1 MERLTKR
8 TSIGVLV
15 KEDYGEKALKTLYS
29 CNGGKPNPHY
39 TNCDK
44 GYCAMEKLADYEDAE
59 EQGRI
64 LPAPL
69 DGVERFSLDGGKTT
83 WQRVYE
89 TDMTEEGTAMT
100 ENKAIE
106 RIKKY
111 ACNNRCIPQLCNDGC
126 MYGDTKCAFFVA
138 IKALEEVQQYR
149 ALGTPEDLKAMK
161 EHGAFTGTELAQL
174 AAMQMRLKEYERIG
188 TPEELQD
195 MKNNYF
201 EALSDWRQYRKI
213 GTLEECR
220 AAMTVKKEV
229 QEIVNQQL
237 IAGKNNYKE
246 TYDCFWKITKV
257 VQANY

>member
-1 MERLTKR
+1 
-8 TSIGVLV
+8 
-15 KEDYGEKALKTLYS
+15 
-29 CNGGKPNPHY
+29 
-39 TNCDK
+39 
-44 GYCAMEKLADYEDAE
+44 
-59 EQGRI
+59 
-64 LPAPL
+64 
-69 DGVERFSLDGGKTT
+69 
-83 WQRVYE
+83 
-89 TDMTEEGTAMT
+89 MT
-100 ENKAIE
+100 ENEAIARIIDHFDVHHHDNRPHPLLDKAVE
-106 RIKKY
+106 
-111 ACNNRCIPQLCNDGC
+111 
-126 MYGDTKCAFFVA
+126 MA
-138 IKALEEVQQYR
+138 IQALEEVQKYR
-149 ALGTPEDLKAMK
+149 A
-161 EHGAFTGTELAQL
+161 
-174 AAMQMRLKEYERIG
+174 IG

>member
-1 MERLTKR
+1 MERLTNSTKEIP
-8 TSIGVLV
+8 TLV
-15 KEDYGEKALKTLYS
+15 NNAEYWIRVYFKLK
-29 CNGGKPNPHY
+29 
-39 TNCDK
+39 D
-44 GYCAMEKLADYEDAE
+44 MEDAE
-59 EQGRI
+59 EQGLLLR

-69 DGVERFSLDGGKTT
+69 DDVERFSLDGGKTI
-83 WQRVYE
+83 WQRVYDE
-89 TDMTEEGTAMT
+89 ADMPEGGTT
-100 ENKAIE
+100 VNENEAIE
-106 RIKKY
+106 VLKDFDKQVTAKADGAYQSTIGKM
-111 ACNNRCIPQLCNDGC
+111 ACD
-126 MYGDTKCAFFVA
+126 MA

-149 ALGTPEDLKAMK
+149 ELGTPENLKAMK

-174 AAMQMRLKEYERIG
+174 AAMQMRLREYERIG